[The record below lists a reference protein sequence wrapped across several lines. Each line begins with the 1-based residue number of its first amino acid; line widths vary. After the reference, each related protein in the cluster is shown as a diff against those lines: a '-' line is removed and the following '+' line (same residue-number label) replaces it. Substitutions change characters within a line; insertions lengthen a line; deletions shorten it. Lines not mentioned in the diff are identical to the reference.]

1 MKGSRGLDSTDAQ
14 FAQSPLHRRDG
25 FVTRLAMDDNLGNHR
40 IVMRR
45 DGVTRMRMG
54 VDPHAKTAGK
64 IHRLDLTRTRLEIA
78 IGILSVDPTLN
89 CGPSGFDLALSKR
102 ELLACGDEDL
112 RFDQVDTRNHFAHR
126 MLDLDSSV
134 DFDEVEIILLIDDE
148 LYGRC
153 IVIIRLLDHPDRCV
167 AHGFSRRFGKPGR
180 WALLD
185 EFLMPTLDRTIS
197 LMKMHDIAV
206 LVCDD
211 LDLDM
216 PRPIDVT
223 LKINPRVPKG
233 RLGLC
238 LRLGDR
244 VLQRSFVDGDPH
256 PFAPTP
262 CGGLDQNRKTNL
274 ASRPDRVLLAFN
286 QSITARDDRDPRG
299 DRHLPGGIFIAKLLH
314 SLRTRTD
321 ELKIATA
328 AHFVE
333 MRIFR

>member
-1 MKGSRGLDSTDAQ
+1 
-14 FAQSPLHRRDG
+14 
-25 FVTRLAMDDNLGNHR
+25 
-40 IVMRR
+40 
-45 DGVTRMRMG
+45 
-54 VDPHAKTAGK
+54 
-64 IHRLDLTRTRLEIA
+64 
-78 IGILSVDPTLN
+78 
-89 CGPSGFDLALSKR
+89 
-102 ELLACGDEDL
+102 
-112 RFDQVDTRNHFAHR
+112 
-126 MLDLDSSV
+126 
-134 DFDEVEIILLIDDE
+134 
-148 LYGRC
+148 
-153 IVIIRLLDHPDRCV
+153 
-167 AHGFSRRFGKPGR
+167 
-180 WALLD
+180 
-185 EFLMPTLDRTIS
+185 
-197 LMKMHDIAV
+197 MHDIAV

-211 LDLDM
+211 LDLDV

-233 RLGLC
+233 RLSLC

-328 AHFVE
+328 ANFVE
-333 MRIFR
+333 MRIFRQKTIARMDRVGLAQLGCGNHTIDPEITIHRLG